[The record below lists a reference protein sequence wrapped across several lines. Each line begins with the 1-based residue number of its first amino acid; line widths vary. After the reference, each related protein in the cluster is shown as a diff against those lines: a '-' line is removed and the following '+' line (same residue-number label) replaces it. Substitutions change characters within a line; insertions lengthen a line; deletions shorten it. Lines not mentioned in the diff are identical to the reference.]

1 MLAVMEITVL
11 FDFENSAKYNFS
23 TFYEQAI
30 ININSHR
37 RRSFNYIQGRL

>member
-1 MLAVMEITVL
+1 MEITVL

-23 TFYEQAI
+23 TFFWFFYAPTI

-37 RRSFNYIQGRL
+37 RCPFNYIQGRL